1 MVEHHKPRITWGS
14 QTGFLFAA
22 IGSAI
27 GLGNIWR
34 FSYITY
40 ENGGGA
46 FLIPYFVALLTAG
59 IPLLILEF
67 GLGHKKH
74 GASSLAFAKIG
85 RGFEW
90 LGWWMPVFAT
100 FGIMLFYSVVIGWCV
115 NYVFYSFNLAWGA
128 DTQTFF
134 LKDFLNLSSGVF
146 HFGGIP
152 IHLLLSLAFV
162 WFITW
167 LICFREVNH
176 GIEKACLI
184 FMPLL
189 FVLTLILVGWGL
201 TLPGA
206 WEGIKWYLKPDFSKI
221 ANWNVWIAAY
231 GQIFFTLTLSFGV
244 MIAYASYLP
253 KRTDIVKNAILTSLI
268 NCFYS
273 FVAGFAVFSVLGY
286 MALKSGLPINQVVK
300 SGPTLAFVAYPQ
312 AISLL
317 PFLRELFGVIFFGAL
332 VIAGISS
339 GISLIEAFSR
349 AITDKF
355 DLNRR
360 MVVSTLCVIG
370 FLGSL
375 IFASGAG
382 LYWLDIVDHYINQ
395 YGLVLAGILE
405 CVIVGWFLKARVL
418 RTHINAVS
426 DWSINR
432 LWDFAISILTPGILL
447 VIFITNLIG
456 EFRKP
461 YGGYDVSAL
470 VLLGGL
476 WLLATLLVGVAF
488 SLPKWDKKK
497 LKYDHFA
504 EEDKLLV

>member
-1 MVEHHKPRITWGS
+1 MTHHHKSRITWNS
-14 QTGFLFAA
+14 QIGFLFAA

-34 FSYITY
+34 FSYMAY

-46 FLIPYFVALLTAG
+46 FLVPYFIALLVAG
-59 IPLLILEF
+59 IPLMILEF

-74 GASSLAFAKIG
+74 GAAPLAFAKIS
-85 RGFEW
+85 RKFEW
-90 LGWWMPVFAT
+90 LGWWMPTFAT
-100 FGIMLFYSVVIGWCV
+100 FGIMLFYSVVIGWCL
-115 NYVFYSFNLAWGA
+115 NYVIYSFTLAWGSDA
-128 DTQTFF
+128 QTFF
-134 LKDFLNLSSGVF
+134 LNDFLNLSKGVF
-146 HFGGIP
+146 NLNGFP
-152 IHLLLSLAFV
+152 LHLVLSLAAV

-176 GIEKACLI
+176 GIEKACMI

-189 FVLTLILVGWGL
+189 FGMTLILIGWGL

-206 WEGIKWYLKPDFSKI
+206 WQGLKWYLTPDFSKI
-221 ANWNVWIAAY
+221 ANWHVWIAAF

-253 KRTDIVKNAILTSLI
+253 KRTDIVKNAILTSII
-268 NCFYS
+268 NCLYS
-273 FVAGFAVFSVLGY
+273 FLAGFAVFSVLGY
-286 MALKSGLPINQVVK
+286 MAVKSGLPVDRVVQ
-300 SGPTLAFVAYPQ
+300 SGPILAFVAYPK

-317 PFLRELFGVIFFGAL
+317 PFFREAFGVLFFGAL
-332 VIAGISS
+332 LIAGISS
-339 GISLIEAFSR
+339 GISLIEAFAR
-349 AITDKF
+349 ALTDKYDF
-355 DLNRR
+355 DRR
-360 MVVSTLCVIG
+360 WVVSALCASG

-395 YGLVLAGILE
+395 YGLVLAGIFE
-405 CVIVGWFLKARVL
+405 CLVVGWFLKAHIL

-426 DWSINR
+426 DWSINKA
-432 LWDFAISILTPGILL
+432 WDFAVSIITPGVLL
-447 VIFITNLIG
+447 IIFVSNLIS
-456 EFRKP
+456 EFQRP
-461 YGGYDVSAL
+461 YGGHDVLAL
-470 VLLGGL
+470 VLLGGF
-476 WLLATLLVGVAF
+476 WLLATLLVGIGL
-488 SLPKWDKKK
+488 SLPKWDEHK

>member
-14 QTGFLFAA
+14 QVGFLFAA

-34 FSYITY
+34 FSYMAY

-59 IPLLILEF
+59 VPLLILEF

-85 RGFEW
+85 RKFEW

-128 DTQTFF
+128 DTQAFF
-134 LKDFLNLSSGVF
+134 LKDFLGLSSGVF
-146 HFGGIP
+146 DLGGVP
-152 IHLLLSLAFV
+152 FHLLFSLAFV
-162 WFITW
+162 WGLTW
-167 LICFREVNH
+167 IICFREVNH
-176 GIEKACLI
+176 GIEKACMV

-189 FVLTLILVGWGL
+189 FFLTLILVGWGL

-206 WEGIKWYLKPDFSKI
+206 WEGIKWYLRPDFSKI
-221 ANWNVWIAAY
+221 ASWQVWMAAY
-231 GQIFFTLTLSFGV
+231 GQIFFTLTLGFGV

-253 KRTDIVKNAILTSLI
+253 KRTDIVKSAVITSLV

-286 MALKSGLPINQVVK
+286 MAVKSGLPVDKVVK
-300 SGPTLAFVAYPQ
+300 SGPSLAFVAYPQ

-317 PFLRELFGVIFFGAL
+317 PFLREVFGVIFFGAL

-349 AITDKF
+349 AVTDKF
-355 DLNRR
+355 DLDRR
-360 MVVSTLCVIG
+360 MVVSLLCLAG

-375 IFASGAG
+375 VFATGAG

-405 CVIVGWFLKARVL
+405 CLIVGWFLKARVL

-426 DWSINR
+426 DWSVNR
-432 LWDFAISILTPGILL
+432 FWDLAISILIPAILL
-447 VIFITNLIG
+447 VILVSNLIG
-456 EFRKP
+456 EFGKP
-461 YGGYDVSAL
+461 YGGYDVNAL
-470 VLLGGL
+470 LVLGGL
-476 WLLATLLVGVAF
+476 WLLATLLAGVIL
-488 SLPKWDKKK
+488 SLPAWDRKK
-497 LKYDHFA
+497 LEYDHFA
-504 EEDKLLV
+504 GEDRLLV

>member
-1 MVEHHKPRITWGS
+1 MTHHHKPRITWGS
-14 QTGFLFAA
+14 QIGFLFAA

-34 FSYITY
+34 FSYMVY

-46 FLIPYFVALLTAG
+46 FLVPYFVALLTAG

-100 FGIMLFYSVVIGWCV
+100 FGIMLFYTVVIGWCA

-134 LKDFLNLSSGVF
+134 VKDFLNLSPGVF
-146 HFGGIP
+146 QIGGIP
-152 IHLLLSLAFV
+152 LHILASLAFV

-167 LICFREVNH
+167 LICFREINH

-189 FVLTLILVGWGL
+189 FVLTLVLVGWGL

-221 ANWNVWIAAY
+221 ASWKVWMAAY
-231 GQIFFTLTLSFGV
+231 SQIFFTLTLGFGV

-253 KRTDIVKNAILTSLI
+253 KRTDIVKNAVLTSLI

-286 MALKSGLPINQVVK
+286 MAVKNNMPIESVVK
-300 SGPTLAFVAYPQ
+300 AGPSLAFVAYPQ

-317 PFLRELFGVIFFGAL
+317 PFLREVFGIIFFSAL

-355 DLNRR
+355 NLNRR
-360 MVVSTLCVIG
+360 TVVDVLCIIG

-375 IFASGAG
+375 IFATGAG

-405 CVIVGWFLKARVL
+405 CLVVGWFLKAHVL

-426 DWSINR
+426 DWNVNR
-432 LWDFAISILTPGILL
+432 LWDFAIRILTPGILL
-447 VIFITNLIG
+447 IIFIRNLMG
-456 EFRKP
+456 EFRRP
-461 YGGYDVSAL
+461 YGDYDVLAL
-470 VLLGGL
+470 LLLGGL
-476 WLLATLLVGVAF
+476 WLIATLLAGIAL
-488 SLPKWDKKK
+488 SAPKWDKKK
-497 LKYDHFA
+497 LEYDHFA